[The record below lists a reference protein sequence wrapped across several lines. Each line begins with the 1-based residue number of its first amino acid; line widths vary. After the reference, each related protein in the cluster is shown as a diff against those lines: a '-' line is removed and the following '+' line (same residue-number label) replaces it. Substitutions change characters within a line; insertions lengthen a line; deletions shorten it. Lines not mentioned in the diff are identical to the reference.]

1 MKGMNGWS
9 LRVVVVLAACCA
21 ACSPQQ
27 APPEGGYSNLDLGI
41 RLAAVP
47 DGFAVAVNQGS
58 SFELR
63 PTDETVGG
71 LLWFGVGPEVEGVN
85 LVAAVNKH
93 QARIE
98 GLPGGDYKGAQE
110 LQGPLGTAFY
120 SRGRYLDGETE
131 TEETILVT
139 IHPKGN
145 RMLTITYRYP
155 AGNDSAA
162 RVEQLIETL
171 AFVE

>member
-1 MKGMNGWS
+1 MAGWAF
-9 LRVVVVLAACCA
+9 RVALVLAACCA

-27 APPEGGYSNLDLGI
+27 APPEVEFSNLDLGI
-41 RLAAVP
+41 SLGALP
-47 DGFAVAVNQGS
+47 DDLVVAVNQGS

-63 PTDETVGG
+63 PADETVRG
-71 LLWFGVGPEVEGVN
+71 LLRFGAGPEVEGVN
-85 LVAAVNKH
+85 LVVAVKEH

-120 SRGRYLDGETE
+120 SRGRYLEGETE

-139 IHPKGN
+139 IHPAGN

>member
-1 MKGMNGWS
+1 MVRWS
-9 LRVVVVLAACCA
+9 NRVPLLILVACCA
-21 ACSPQQ
+21 ACSPRQ
-27 APPEGGYSNLDLGI
+27 APPESGISNLDLAI
-41 RLAAVP
+41 SLAALP
-47 DGFAVAVNQGS
+47 DDLVVAVNQGS

-63 PTDETVGG
+63 PEDETVGG
-71 LLWFGVGPEVEGVN
+71 IIWFGAGPEVEGVN
-85 LVAAVNKH
+85 LVVAVQEH

-98 GLPGGDYKGAQE
+98 GLPSGDYKGAQE

-120 SRGRYLDGETE
+120 SRGRYLEGDTE

-139 IHPKGN
+139 IHPAGN

-171 AFVE
+171 ALIE